1 LANQLL
7 EVQDLGVA
15 YGDVQAL
22 WDISLEVS
30 EGSIVALVGANGA
43 GKTTLLETIS
53 GLQDPG
59 RGRVLFQGEDVC
71 SLSPKDR
78 VAKGILYV
86 PEGRRLFAGLTV
98 LENLRLGAYLRSV
111 RPRTAKTV
119 ERVFSLFPILAERKD
134 YKAGLLSGGEQQMLA
149 IGRALMGHPRLLMLD
164 EVSLGLSPI
173 LVRTIFELIKQ
184 LNEQDATTI
193 LLVEQNIH
201 MALKVADY
209 AYVVQTGHVVM
220 SGTGE
225 ELLENEDVRKAYIG
239 QRGSKLL

>member
-1 LANQLL
+1 VNRLL
-7 EVQDLGVA
+7 EVRDLAVS

-22 WDISLEVS
+22 WDVSLEVG

-43 GKTTLLETIS
+43 GKTTLLRTIS
-53 GLQDPG
+53 GLERPG
-59 RGRVLFQGEDVC
+59 RGRILFEGAEV
-71 SLSPKDR
+71 SALSPKDR
-78 VAKGILYV
+78 VARGIVYV
-86 PEGRRLFAGLTV
+86 PEGRRLFANLTV
-98 LENLRLGAYLRSV
+98 VENLKLGAYMRSV
-111 RPRTAKTV
+111 RPRTAASLQ
-119 ERVFSLFPILAERKD
+119 RVFGLFPILAERKD

-149 IGRALMGHPRLLMLD
+149 IGRALMGHPKLLMLD

-184 LNEQDATTI
+184 LNEDDQTTI

-201 MALKVADY
+201 QALKVADY

-225 ELLENEDVRKAYIG
+225 ELLKNEDVRKAYIG